1 VPVCL
6 GINSKP
12 AEQRDLI
19 ARGVRVLLVTSDL
32 ELLAAG
38 ARQILQANRQASGE

>member
-1 VPVCL
+1 MCL

-12 AEQRDLI
+12 TEQRDLI
-19 ARGVRVLLVTSDL
+19 ARGVRILLATSDL

-38 ARQILQANRQASGE
+38 ARQSLEANRQAIGE